1 MPLNLNLENSDISIN
16 ENYRYNRSNNK
27 SVILEHTGELY
38 NRLEK
43 NKYDFFN
50 NIINSEDINSYSKFV
65 DVINYIFSESIIYLK
80 NSINKNTVIMVNM
93 TLNNYEKIN
102 EFINNIDNRHNCIE
116 YYKNN
121 IIDKESSF
129 TDIMLF
135 NEKDIQYIFNDILTN
150 TNTQQCSDFE
160 SFAENIVN
168 RYFGFSKN
176 IESPEEF
183 LEYIYQYPE
192 ICKLFKNICIE
203 INTQFIEVRERIIST
218 IINCENINIEEFIIY
233 HKKKISE
240 TIVVMVS
247 LIIVVDNILDNFLK
261 YFNTV
266 SMVVDN
272 ILDNTTNSTG
282 ETLASKE
289 DLLRG
294 DEYSEELE
302 ESFSN
307 FYISSY
313 NNDGIYSKLSYYSE
327 LAILLEDGENKSS
340 SGSIGDKIKDRI
352 SKTIASITEMVNK
365 FLSNLNQFMGVDKG
379 WFDNNK
385 DRIMKN
391 NFPNSEGDFDDWY
404 DYKVSDLQNAVNLPK
419 FDTNNQELMNALSS
433 DKEFEEFIISK
444 RIIPDI
450 PNSANDKSFKEKC
463 KASYMGDIVAKKN
476 IKQVESMKKDMLDY
490 CLDYVEGKNSKVYQG
505 IQNQIKNIDDSKKII
520 DKAVATDN
528 AAQQQNTTQNNNTT
542 DNSSQ
547 SQSSNNN
554 SQSQNNNSSKN
565 ESLLYPD
572 IPGILGLSES
582 TNVLY
587 ELKTPKIDKD
597 SKPGSSNMKE
607 KGNRYISMCGVILGA
622 KMTVS
627 LKVYNDY
634 KRVLK
639 WAYGE

>member
-27 SVILEHTGELY
+27 SVILEYTGELY

-43 NKYDFFN
+43 DKYDFFN
-50 NIINSEDINSYSKFV
+50 TIINSGDTDNCSKFI
-65 DVINYIFSESIIYLK
+65 DVINYIFSGSNIYLK
-80 NSINKNTVIMVNM
+80 NSINKNTAIIANM
-93 TLNNYEKIN
+93 ANNHEKIN
-102 EFINNIDNRHNCIE
+102 EFINSIDNRHSCIE

-121 IIDKESSF
+121 IMNKSPF
-129 TDIMLF
+129 PDILLF
-135 NEKDIQYIFNDILTN
+135 NEKDIQYIFNDILVN
-150 TNTQQCSDFE
+150 ANTQQCSDFE
-160 SFAENIVN
+160 SVKNTVN
-168 RYFGFSKN
+168 KYFSFSKN

-192 ICKLFKNICIE
+192 ICRLFKNICTE
-203 INTQFIEVRERIIST
+203 INIQFIEVKERILST
-218 IINCENINIEEFIIY
+218 TINYENTDIEESIIDY
-233 HKKKISE
+233 KKKISK
-240 TIVVMVS
+240 TIIIMVS
-247 LIIVVDNILDNFLK
+247 ILIIVDNIFDNFLR

-266 SMVVDN
+266 SAVVDN
-272 ILDNTTNSTG
+272 ISGNTINSTG

-289 DLLRG
+289 DLLKD

-313 NNDGIYSKLSYYSE
+313 NNDGVYSKLSYYSE

-340 SGSIGDKIKDRI
+340 GGIGDKIKDRI
-352 SKTIASITEMVNK
+352 NKTIASITEMVNK

-391 NFPNSEGDFDDWY
+391 NFPDSEGDFDDWY
-404 DYKVSDLQNAVNLPK
+404 DYKVTDLQNAVNLPK

-490 CLDYVEGKNSKVYQG
+490 CLDYVEGKNSKLYQG

-520 DKAVATDN
+520 DKAVASDN
-528 AAQQQNTTQNNNTT
+528 ATQQQNTTQNNNT
-542 DNSSQ
+542 DNNSNQ
-547 SQSSNNN
+547 SQSSNNNN

>member
-16 ENYRYNRSNNK
+16 ENYRYNKSNNK
-27 SVILEHTGELY
+27 SVILEYTGELY

-43 NKYDFFN
+43 DKYDFFN
-50 NIINSEDINSYSKFV
+50 TIINSEDTDNCSKFI
-65 DVINYIFSESIIYLK
+65 DVINYIFSGSNIYLK
-80 NSINKNTVIMVNM
+80 NSINKNTAIIENM
-93 TLNNYEKIN
+93 ANNHEKIN

-129 TDIMLF
+129 PDVLLF

-150 TNTQQCSDFE
+150 VNTQQCSDFE
-160 SFAENIVN
+160 SVKNTVN
-168 RYFGFSKN
+168 KYFSFSKN
-176 IESPEEF
+176 IESSEEF

-192 ICKLFKNICIE
+192 ICRLFKNICTE
-203 INTQFIEVRERIIST
+203 INIQFIEVKERILST
-218 IINCENINIEEFIIY
+218 TINYENIDIEESIINY
-233 HKKKISE
+233 KKKISE
-240 TIVVMVS
+240 TIIIMVS
-247 LIIVVDNILDNFLK
+247 ILIIVDNIFDNFLR

-266 SMVVDN
+266 SVVVDN
-272 ILDNTTNSTG
+272 ISGNNANSTG

-289 DLLRG
+289 DLLR
-294 DEYSEELE
+294 DNEYNELE

-307 FYISSY
+307 FYMSSY
-313 NNDGIYSKLSYYSE
+313 NNDSIYSKLSYYSE

-340 SGSIGDKIKDRI
+340 SGGIGDKIKDRI

-391 NFPNSEGDFDDWY
+391 NFPDSEGDFDDWY

-463 KASYMGDIVAKKN
+463 KASYMGDIIAKKS

-490 CLDYVEGKNSKVYQG
+490 CLDYVEGKNSKLYQG

-520 DKAVATDN
+520 DKAVANDN

-542 DNSSQ
+542 DNNSNQ
-547 SQSSNNN
+547 SQSSNNNN

>member
-16 ENYRYNRSNNK
+16 ENYRYNKSNNK
-27 SVILEHTGELY
+27 SVILEYTGELY

-43 NKYDFFN
+43 DKYDFFN
-50 NIINSEDINSYSKFV
+50 TIINSEDVNNCSKFI
-65 DVINYIFSESIIYLK
+65 DVINHIFSESIVYLK
-80 NSINKNTVIMVNM
+80 NSINKNTAIITNM
-93 TLNNYEKIN
+93 GNNHEKIN

-129 TDIMLF
+129 PDVLLF

-150 TNTQQCSDFE
+150 VNTQQCSDFE
-160 SFAENIVN
+160 SVKNTVN
-168 RYFGFSKN
+168 KYFSFSKN

-192 ICKLFKNICIE
+192 ICKLFKNICTE
-203 INTQFIEVRERIIST
+203 INIQFIEVKERILST
-218 IINCENINIEEFIIY
+218 IINYENTGIEESIIDY
-233 HKKKISE
+233 KKKISE
-240 TIVVMVS
+240 IIIIMVS
-247 LIIVVDNILDNFLK
+247 ILIIVDNIFDNFLR

-266 SMVVDN
+266 SVVVDN
-272 ILDNTTNSTG
+272 ISGNTTNSTG

-289 DLLRG
+289 DLLRD
-294 DEYSEELE
+294 DEYSGLE

-313 NNDGIYSKLSYYSE
+313 NNDGVYSKLSYYSE
-327 LAILLEDGENKSS
+327 LALLLEDGDNKSS
-340 SGSIGDKIKDRI
+340 GGIGDKIKDRI
-352 SKTIASITEMVNK
+352 NKTIASITEMVNK

-391 NFPNSEGDFDDWY
+391 NFPDSEGDFDDWY
-404 DYKVSDLQNAVNLPK
+404 DYKVSDLQNAVNLP
-419 FDTNNQELMNALSS
+419 NNQELMNALSS

-463 KASYMGDIVAKKN
+463 KASYMGDIVAKKS

-490 CLDYVEGKNSKVYQG
+490 CLDYVEGKNSKLYQG

-520 DKAVATDN
+520 DKAVANDN
-528 AAQQQNTTQNNNTT
+528 AAQQQNTTQNNTT
-542 DNSSQ
+542 DNNQ
-547 SQSSNNN
+547 SQSSNNNN

-597 SKPGSSNMKE
+597 SKPGSSNIKE